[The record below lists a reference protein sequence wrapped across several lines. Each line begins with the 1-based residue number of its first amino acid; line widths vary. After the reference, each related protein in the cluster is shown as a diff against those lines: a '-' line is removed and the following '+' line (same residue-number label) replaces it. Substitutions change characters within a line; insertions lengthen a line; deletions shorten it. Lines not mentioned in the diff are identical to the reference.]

1 MRFIA
6 TVSFST
12 GRSFDAKKDDPEVN
26 RVLEAIQ
33 RAGAKILQIQVTLAG
48 QEAGATSLYV
58 IEYEA
63 EAPIAVPR

>member
-12 GRSFDAKKDDPEVN
+12 GRSFDAEKDDREVN
-26 RVLEAIQ
+26 QVLEALQ
-33 RAGAKILQIQVTLAG
+33 RGGAELRNIRVKLAG
-48 QEAGATSLYV
+48 REMGATSLYV

-63 EAPIAVPR
+63 AAPIEVRR

>member
-12 GRSFDAKKDDPEVN
+12 SKSFDPEKDDPQVN

-33 RAGAKILQIQVTLAG
+33 KAGAKVVQIQVRLAG
-48 QEAGATSLYV
+48 REMGATSLYV

-63 EAPIAVPR
+63 DAPIAVPR